1 MISCGKNQNICK
13 ARPRPWSCPDLSLR
27 ALQVAVIY
35 CDVTID
41 HGIARQRGLT
51 QVSLAVRAIKRS
63 AGRARCVLLA
73 LVVKLIMS
81 VYISLASGYSI
92 GMNSI
97 HSTKSIDII
106 CVIFATLHRDCSE
119 KYHLA
124 STDTA
129 KSCQVNSDL
138 YCTLQIMPHGGSSQY
153 TYADDTGRCREVFLG
168 HRVHPTERPC
178 HPELLLSTM
187 APQLGQT
194 QDYLLPIPFGK
205 PTCKEYAE
213 HFPKWRTTQI

>member
-1 MISCGKNQNICK
+1 M
-13 ARPRPWSCPDLSLR
+13 
-27 ALQVAVIY
+27 
-35 CDVTID
+35 
-41 HGIARQRGLT
+41 
-51 QVSLAVRAIKRS
+51 
-63 AGRARCVLLA
+63 LA

-138 YCTLQIMPHGGSSQY
+138 YCTFQVSV
-153 TYADDTGRCREVFLG
+153 EKK
-168 HRVHPTERPC
+168 
-178 HPELLLSTM
+178 ELELKMTNIKMNFEMS
-187 APQLGQT
+187 
-194 QDYLLPIPFGK
+194 
-205 PTCKEYAE
+205 
-213 HFPKWRTTQI
+213 